1 MSRNFHIWTP
11 EEDAFIRAQ
20 YDVSIPERS
29 KEIASALG
37 VPQWKVNRRAGQMGL
52 SRPKERPWTADEVQY
67 LENHYHRT
75 AIRTV
80 AKHLGRSVTAV
91 RLKAKRLGYRKY
103 AEGYT
108 VSSLAAALGVEA
120 HWVQSRIKDGQIA
133 AARRHTE
140 RTARQGGDALLITE
154 GAVLA
159 FIRDH
164 TYEIDLRKVDH
175 LWFLDTIREGLA
187 QTSRNGRLRNGSH

>member
-1 MSRNFHIWTP
+1 MSKKSHIWTP
-11 EEDAFIRAQ
+11 AADDFIRAW
-20 YDVSIPERS
+20 YDVSIKERS
-29 KEIASALG
+29 KEIANALR
-37 VPQWKVNRRAGQMGL
+37 VPRWRIIRRAQVLGL
-52 SRPKERPWTADEVQY
+52 SRPKERPWNVDEVQY
-67 LENHYHRT
+67 LEAYYHRT
-75 AIRTV
+75 AVRTV

-120 HWVQSRIKDGQIA
+120 HWVQRRIKDGQIA

-154 GAVLA
+154 RAVLG